1 MFAAYLGFALIQLH
15 HDKAMH
21 FWAFLVLTV
30 EFYFIFVT
38 KRKELKILR
47 YATFLICTVGASIGL
62 EILQN
67 MVNPT
72 RVFDVNDIICNFTG
86 SLVGLGLASGY
97 LNWSLKRQRSQNLY
111 HQQIEPVTE
120 NTRTE
125 GEDYVK
131 IELDDVAEQA

>member
-1 MFAAYLGFALIQLH
+1 M
-15 HDKAMH
+15 
-21 FWAFLVLTV
+21 
-30 EFYFIFVT
+30 
-38 KRKELKILR
+38 
-47 YATFLICTVGASIGL
+47 GASIGL